1 MAALSFLAW
10 RTLRRNPVRTAL
22 VILGLG
28 VTGALLLDMT
38 MLSGGLQASLGQLLS
53 RLGFAIRVVPK
64 GTLPFSGDAQI
75 PDGDG
80 LAAAIA
86 SRPGVAAAVPVLA
99 TNVYVRRGGAAFAS
113 FAVGVPRGGTGVY
126 GMLAGRDLPGGAADD
141 PEGDGGPIP
150 IVVNENM
157 VRLDGVRIGDT
168 VVVAGA
174 PARGV
179 TGPSGAVRA
188 RVTGVA
194 DFYVDLATQRS
205 MALRTGDLRRV
216 RAMAPGGASLI
227 LVRVSDPARAGGI
240 AAWIGAREPR
250 VDALTIGRFIARA
263 GARLTYF
270 NQFAA
275 ILSTLSLLVSF
286 LLVTSIVT
294 LSLGERLGEIA
305 MLRALGMT
313 RFRVGALVVLEGV
326 ILSALSLPGAFALGL
341 GLSGPLDAIL
351 RGAPGVPESLHFF
364 TFGPG
369 AAARTAAMLLV
380 TGAAGGV
387 YPAAVAV
394 RLGIAPTLHA
404 EVQS

>member
-38 MLSGGLQASLGQLLS
+38 MLSGGLQASLGQLLG

-64 GTLPFSGDAQI
+64 GTLPFSGDAEI

-99 TNVYVRRGGAAFAS
+99 TNVYVRRGGATFAS

-126 GMLAGRDLPGGAADD
+126 GMLAGRDLPGGADD
-141 PEGDGGPIP
+141 PEGEGGAIP

-157 VRLDGVRIGDT
+157 VRLDGVHIGDT
-168 VVVAGA
+168 VVVAEA

-179 TGPSGAVRA
+179 TGPSGASRA

-205 MALRTGDLRRV
+205 MALRTEDLRRV

-250 VDALTIGRFIARA
+250 VDALTIGRFLARA

-369 AAARTAAMLLV
+369 AAARTVAVLLV
-380 TGAAGGV
+380 TGAAGGA
-387 YPAAVAV
+387 YPATVAS